1 MFRHRGRLGRVP
13 TSEVGVPARMA
24 LVVQP
29 LAKFNLS
36 QATILLLE
44 PSTAELDLYGQ
55 MLFGFGGKQ
64 VHRCQTREEARIALS
79 GHPIDLIIVDA
90 KLGPED
96 EDGYAFV
103 RELRR
108 SGDANAFLPVIM
120 VTGHTPSS
128 QVTAARDSGVHFVVR
143 KPVSSNVLLE
153 RILWIAQETRPII
166 EGATYVGPE
175 RRFQNLGP
183 PGGVGRRRNDLPLDV
198 GLAQTPNLDQDEVDQ
213 MLRPRRPQP

>member
-1 MFRHRGRLGRVP
+1 MSKP
-13 TSEVGVPARMA
+13 GVPARMP
-24 LVVQP
+24 LVAQP

-36 QATILLLE
+36 QAVILLLE
-44 PSTAELDLYGQ
+44 PTLAELDLYGQ

-64 VHRCQTREEARIALS
+64 VHRCQTREEARIALLS
-79 GHPIDLIIVDA
+79 HPIDLIIVDA

-96 EDGYAFV
+96 GDGYDYV

-120 VTGHTPSS
+120 ITGHTPSS

-153 RILWIAQETRPII
+153 RILWIAQEGRPII
-166 EGATYVGPE
+166 ECGSYVGPD

-183 PGGVGRRRNDLPLDV
+183 PGGAGRRRDDLPLDV
-198 GLAQTPNLDQDEVDQ
+198 GAAQTPNLDQDQVDQ
-213 MLRPRRPQP
+213 LLRPRKGQP

>member
-1 MFRHRGRLGRVP
+1 MAAEGAASD
-13 TSEVGVPARMA
+13 SETGVPARMP
-24 LVVQP
+24 LVAQP

-36 QATILLLE
+36 QAVILLLE
-44 PSTAELDLYGQ
+44 PSLAEMELYGQ

-64 VHRCQTREEARIALS
+64 VHRCQNREEARIALMS
-79 GHPIDLIIVDA
+79 HPIDLIILDA

-96 EDGYAFV
+96 GDGYDFV

-108 SGDANAFLPVIM
+108 SGEANAFLPVIM
-120 VTGHTPSS
+120 ITGHTPSS

-153 RILWIAQETRPII
+153 RILWIAQEGRTMI
-166 EGATYVGPE
+166 ECESYVGPE

-183 PGGVGRRRNDLPLDV
+183 PGGAGRRKGDLPLDV
-198 GLAQTPNLDQDEVDQ
+198 GAAQTPNLDQEQVDQ
-213 MLRPRRPQP
+213 LLRPQKAQL